1 MVKRT
6 RGIKIAA
13 IAILSMVATPVA
25 AQNIPVKPPI
35 AADGATYSDV
45 ADLVT
50 ISPLIV
56 DAKVKKITFVPTE
69 QAAGVPAFLQR
80 TVVTA
85 DVISLIRGNSGIAA
99 QIRFTLDIP
108 KDSRGKVPNLKKQR
122 FFFMGSAVSGRQD
135 AIRLAQPDALITYS
149 PANDTLVREIT
160 RQAVQ
165 LDAPQK
171 ITGVISAFHSA
182 GTVIGEGET
191 QIFLRTENQQP
202 FSITVSSR
210 PGKTKQWS
218 VSTSELIEESSATP
232 KRGTL
237 LWYRLACGLPR
248 QLPSDLVQSGAG
260 EGTVQAQADYSF
272 VVSALGACG
281 RKR

>member
-1 MVKRT
+1 
-6 RGIKIAA
+6 
-13 IAILSMVATPVA
+13 
-25 AQNIPVKPPI
+25 
-35 AADGATYSDV
+35 
-45 ADLVT
+45 
-50 ISPLIV
+50 
-56 DAKVKKITFVPTE
+56 
-69 QAAGVPAFLQR
+69 
-80 TVVTA
+80 
-85 DVISLIRGNSGIAA
+85 
-99 QIRFTLDIP
+99 
-108 KDSRGKVPNLKKQR
+108 
-122 FFFMGSAVSGRQD
+122 
-135 AIRLAQPDALITYS
+135 
-149 PANDTLVREIT
+149 
-160 RQAVQ
+160 
-165 LDAPQK
+165 
-171 ITGVISAFHSA
+171 
-182 GTVIGEGET
+182 VIGEGET